1 MKKLFSLL
9 TLALLTMSAWAATD
23 VTIDFS
29 QQGYTNAQDFDGQTV
44 TIGDVSVA
52 FSKGTGTTTPK
63 YYTSGTAMRIYV
75 GNTMT
80 VSTASTEPI
89 TKIVFTYASGTG
101 NDWTSACVTDG
112 AYDNGIWA
120 GSATSILFTNVKDN
134 QVRII
139 SMVVTLGG
147 EVVEVIDAPTL
158 PAAQEF
164 EDSFTVTITNNA
176 ADATVKYST
185 DSVTWL
191 DYTAPFT
198 ITETTTVYAKAV
210 KGDKESSVVSAK
222 YTKLEVEEGSV
233 IFLPTDFDAVTSS
246 AFSKTKNHVTVAGT
260 NGTINSTQI
269 RMFKS
274 STTTISTTVGK
285 IVKIE
290 FTCTAS
296 GTAQYGP
303 GCFAA
308 QTGYS
313 YEGTIGTWEG
323 EATSVSFVA
332 ETNQVRATQI
342 VVWVEGNDPAIT
354 VANPVFNPGSCT
366 FTGSQQITLTCE
378 TEGAQILYAIDEGAY
393 QNYTAPF
400 TITQACTIK
409 AKATLNGQE
418 SSEVT
423 ATYKKRTEVSTIAE
437 ANALDKKTDFVFYG
451 PAVAVYQNGSNLW
464 VKDNTGFGLI
474 YGNQVPAI
482 AEGATLAE
490 GWEAQKT
497 LYRGMIHE
505 YQYPNYVEADP
516 DEPIQTITATE
527 YTRDALTTDNI
538 NERVII
544 KGLTLVEET
553 DTEVENYARY
563 LYNIVEGDTLVL
575 YKFTEGVTYPAIE
588 EGKTYDVEAMVSY
601 FGNKVQLLPIAITE
615 VVPEPDPEL
624 FILGEVNDNE
634 WGAAT
639 GVPMHYD
646 AETGL
651 FNAEVTAEAENYDAE
666 LGGNYSFFSFTT
678 KLADNDEDWNAIAGY
693 RYGADAVGSFLVLD
707 QYLGEELTLV
717 QYGQIAFRVPSG
729 FTYSITV
736 NLETKKVIIDKV
748 VTGYE
753 RGDVNVDG
761 EIDINDVTRLI
772 DVVLGKDV
780 EYDPVAADCNVEG
793 GDTSIDIND
802 VTALINR
809 VLTSNW

>member
-9 TLALLTMSAWAATD
+9 FVALLATSAWAATD

-29 QQGYTNAQDFDGQTV
+29 DQGYANQAVVESLTV
-44 TIGDVSVA
+44 GDVTVA
-52 FSKGTGTTTPK
+52 FAQGSHQNTAPT
-63 YYTSGTAMRIYV
+63 YYTNGTAIRIYV

-80 VSTASTEPI
+80 VSTAGTDPI
-89 TKIVFTYASGTG
+89 TKIVFTYATGTG

-120 GSATSILFTNVKDN
+120 GSATSILFTNVKSN
-134 QVRII
+134 QVRIV

-164 EDSFTVTITNNA
+164 EDSFTVNITNNA

-210 KGDKESSVVSAK
+210 KGNNESSVVSAK

-233 IFLPTDFDAVTSS
+233 IFLPNDFPVVTNA
-246 AFSKTKNHVTVAGT
+246 AFSSTKNHVTVAGT
-260 NGTINSTQI
+260 SGTITTDQI
-269 RMFKS
+269 RMFKN

-296 GTAQYGP
+296 GTSQYGP

-313 YEGTIGTWEG
+313 YEGKIGTWEG
-323 EATSVSFVA
+323 EATSVEFVA

-342 VVWVEGNDPAIT
+342 VVWIEGNDPT
-354 VANPVFNPGSCT
+354 VQVVAPVFDPGSCT
-366 FTGSQQITLTCE
+366 FTGSQVINLTCE

-423 ATYKKRTEVSTIAE
+423 ATYKKRTEVSTIAA
-437 ANALDKKTDFVFYG
+437 ANALDNKTDFVFYG
-451 PAVAVYQNGSNLW
+451 PAVVTYQNGSNLW
-464 VKDNTGFGLI
+464 IKDNTGCGLI
-474 YGNQVPAI
+474 YGNQVPTI

-490 GWEAQKT
+490 GWEAQT
-497 LYRGMIHE
+497 YLYHTMIHE
-505 YQYPNYVEADP
+505 FRYPNYVEADP

-575 YKFTEGVTYPAIE
+575 YKFTDVTYPTVE

-615 VVPEPDPEL
+615 SQ
-624 FILGEVNDNE
+624 
-634 WGAAT
+634 AA
-639 GVPMHYD
+639 P
-646 AETGL
+646 AGL
-651 FNAEVTAEAENYDAE
+651 
-666 LGGNYSFFSFTT
+666 
-678 KLADNDEDWNAIAGY
+678 
-693 RYGADAVGSFLVLD
+693 
-707 QYLGEELTLV
+707 
-717 QYGQIAFRVPSG
+717 
-729 FTYSITV
+729 
-736 NLETKKVIIDKV
+736 
-748 VTGYE
+748 
-753 RGDVNVDG
+753 RGDVN
-761 EIDINDVTRLI
+761 
-772 DVVLGKDV
+772 
-780 EYDPVAADCNVEG
+780 
-793 GDTSIDIND
+793 GDQTVSIAD
-802 VTALINR
+802 VTALIDYLLSHDASTISLENADCNLDENISIAD
-809 VLTSNW
+809 VTALIDYLLSKHW

>member
-29 QQGYTNAQDFDGQTV
+29 AQEYANEEVVESLTVDGVTLTFDQGTHTSQV
-44 TIGDVSVA
+44 
-52 FSKGTGTTTPK
+52 PK
-63 YYTSGTAMRIYV
+63 YFTSGTAIRIYA

-80 VSTASTEPI
+80 VSAAEPI
-89 TKIVFTYASGTG
+89 TKIEFTFVGSTYT
-101 NDWTSACVTDG
+101 WTSACVTEG
-112 AYDNGIWA
+112 AYDGGIWA
-120 GSATSILFTNVKDN
+120 GSATSILFTNAKTGTNN
-134 QVRII
+134 QVRIK

-147 EVVEVIDAPTL
+147 EVVEVIEAPTL
-158 PAAQEF
+158 PAAQDF
-164 EDSFTVTITNNA
+164 EDSFTVNITNNT

-185 DSVTWL
+185 DSMATWL

-210 KGDKESSVVSAK
+210 KGDNESSVVSAK
-222 YTKLEVEEGSV
+222 YTKIEVEEGSI
-233 IFLPTDFDAVTSS
+233 IFLPSEFTAVTNA
-246 AFSKTKNHVTVAGT
+246 AFSYTKDYVTVAGS
-260 NGTINSTQI
+260 NGTINSDQI
-269 RMFKS
+269 RMFKN
-274 STTTISTTVGK
+274 STTTISTSVGK

-296 GTAQYGP
+296 GTSQYGP

-313 YEGTIGTWEG
+313 YDGKIGTWEG
-323 EATSVSFVA
+323 EATSVSFTA

-342 VVWVEGNDPAIT
+342 VVWVEGNDPAVT
-354 VANPVFNPGSCT
+354 VANPVINPGSCT

-378 TEGAQILYAIDEGAY
+378 TEGAQILYAIGEGAY

-400 TITQACTIK
+400 TITESCTIK

-423 ATYKKRTEVSTIAE
+423 ATYKKRAEVSTIAA
-437 ANALDKKTDFVFYG
+437 ANALDNKTDFVFYG
-451 PAVAVYQNGSNLW
+451 PAVVTYQNGSNLW
-464 VKDNTGFGLI
+464 IKDNTGCGLI
-474 YGNQVPAI
+474 YGNQVPTI

-490 GWEAQKT
+490 GWEAQT
-497 LYRGMIHE
+497 YLYHTMVHE
-505 YQYPNYVEADP
+505 FRYPNYVEADP

-624 FILGEVNDNE
+624 YILGEVNDNE

-707 QYLGEELTLV
+707 QYLGTELTLV

-736 NLETKKVIIDKV
+736 DLENKYVIIDKV
-748 VTGYE
+748 VTSL
-753 RGDVNVDG
+753 RGDVNMDGDVDVN
-761 EIDINDVTRLI
+761 DITRLI
-772 DVVLGKDV
+772 DVVLGKQV
-780 EYDPVAADCNVEG
+780 EYDPIAADCNTESG
-793 GDTSIDIND
+793 GDGIDVND
-802 VTALINR
+802 ITALINR
-809 VLTSNW
+809 VLTGAW